1 MFKQNFLTAVAVLF
15 LATCATAQTLVIP
28 NANFKNALVNTD
40 CVDTDAD
47 NVGDADADT
56 NNNGEIELSEAT
68 AVLGL
73 DVSSRQISSLSGIEN
88 FTNLLYL
95 DCRINQLTT
104 MSMQGLD
111 RLKQFNCANNQFTT
125 LNVQNCTRLEIF
137 YCLNNTIASLNLQ
150 GLNSLQQVYAQNNQL
165 TNLNIQGL
173 PSLTSINCNQNR
185 LASLNVQ
192 GITNLQYLY
201 CTQNLLTGLNATGLN
216 NLVSL
221 FCNNNALTSLNIQN
235 LGKLETVYCYLNQ
248 LTTVSTVGLRKLKY
262 FYAYNNLLTVANME
276 ECVALIDINLNN
288 NKLQQIY
295 IKNGSTEMIDFA
307 QNPTLGYICCD
318 LVQQNDIQTKVSSLG
333 YVGCTVNSFCIVATE
348 NAAKNANSTLS
359 ILAYP
364 NPTDGIVHFETDL
377 NIDTIIVYDA
387 LGREMLR
394 EMQRDNGVQN
404 QTVDLS
410 NLGKGLYFIKIFSGS
425 NSAVSKV
432 NLCQL

>member
-1 MFKQNFLTAVAVLF
+1 MFKQNFLTVAAILF

-28 NANFKNALVNTD
+28 NANFKNALVSSD

-68 AVLGL
+68 AVIGL
-73 DVSSRQISSLSGIEN
+73 DVSSRQITNLAGIEN

-95 DCRINQLTT
+95 DCRANQLTA
-104 MSMQGLD
+104 MSMQGLY
-111 RLKQFNCANNQFTT
+111 RLTQFNCGNNQLTA
-125 LNVQNCTRLEIF
+125 LNIQNCTRLQIF
-137 YCLNNTIASLNLQ
+137 YCLNNAITSLDLQ

-165 TNLNIQGL
+165 TNLNIAGL
-173 PSLTSINCNQNR
+173 LNLTSVNCNQNR
-185 LASLNVQ
+185 LATLNIQ

-235 LGKLETVYCYLNQ
+235 MTNLETVYCYINQ

-262 FYAYNNLLTVANME
+262 FYAYNNRLTVANME
-276 ECVALIDINLNN
+276 ECVALIDLNLNN
-288 NKLQQIY
+288 NKLQQIF

-307 QNPTLGYICCD
+307 QNPTLTYICCD
-318 LVQQNDIQTKVSSLG
+318 LIQMNDIQTKVSSLG
-333 YVGCTVNSFCIVATE
+333 YVSCTVNSFCIVATE
-348 NAAKNANSTLS
+348 NVTASTLS

-364 NPTDGIVHFETDL
+364 NPTDGVVYFKTDL
-377 NIDTIIVYDA
+377 TIDTIMVYDA
-387 LGREMLR
+387 LGREIL
-394 EMQRDNGVQN
+394 RDNAVKN
-404 QTVDLS
+404 QTIDLS
-410 NLGKGLYFIKIFSGS
+410 NLGKGLYFIKIASGS
-425 NSAVSKV
+425 NSAISKV